1 MADTNLSLQIIP
13 RVEDER
19 IYPVVDEV
27 IAMIAATGL
36 PYSVGP
42 METTIEGNL
51 EVLLDIVKKAHQIC
65 IEANAR
71 RVFSVIKIDFRP
83 DGVSIDEKIHKYR

>member
-19 IYPVVDEV
+19 IYPVVDDV
-27 IAMIAATGL
+27 IAMIAASGL

-42 METTIEGNL
+42 METTIEGDL
-51 EVLLDIVKKAHQIC
+51 DILLDIVKKAHQIC
-65 IEANAR
+65 VDANAR
-71 RVFSVIKIDFRP
+71 RVFR
-83 DGVSIDEKIHKYR
+83 